1 MKTALRII
9 GIVVLAVI
17 FYINGEHPVEAIF
30 AFIALM
36 SLVFWGIPAA
46 VCWIFGLNKRKED
59 GIIYI
64 DTISE
69 DSVGMKLHIYNPN
82 TVVDKAQLII
92 KVDIPEGLL
101 TEEDKNDE
109 KIKVEK

>member
-9 GIVVLAVI
+9 GIIVLAII
-17 FYINGEHPVEAIF
+17 FYINGDHPIEHIF
-30 AFIALM
+30 AFTALM

-46 VCWIFGLNKRKED
+46 VCWIFGLDKHKED

-69 DSVGMKLHIYNPN
+69 ESVGMKLHIYDPN
-82 TVVDKAQLII
+82 TVIDKAELVI
-92 KVDIPEGLL
+92 KVDIPEGIFK
-101 TEEDKNDE
+101 EDENE
-109 KIKVEK
+109 KVEIKK

>member
-9 GIVVLAVI
+9 GIVILAVI
-17 FYINGEHPVEAIF
+17 FYWNYEYPVEAIF

-36 SLVFWGIPAA
+36 SLVFWGIPGA

-82 TVVDKAQLII
+82 SVIDKAQLII
-92 KVDIPEGLL
+92 KVDIPAGIL

-109 KIKVEK
+109 KIKIEK